1 LFYVATRKIMKHQL
15 GLKLTSV
22 LALCALLL
30 LVPAQPAAA
39 AGGTVQVRMFTGS
52 SSQFSYVAVT
62 GYNQN
67 DQYSVWKSWP
77 NRSDMTTGG
86 WWWRHYINVE
96 FQLSNGVRRSCFF
109 SLQTYPWTNTLSIK
123 IDDRG
128 NFESAPAFGVGAG
141 PGSRCADT
149 SRFVL

>member
-1 LFYVATRKIMKHQL
+1 MKPRL
-15 GLKLTSV
+15 ALKLTSL

-30 LVPAQPAAA
+30 LAPAQPAAA
-39 AGGTVQVRMFTGS
+39 AGGNVQVRLFTGTS
-52 SSQFSYVAVT
+52 TQFTYIAVA

-67 DQYSVWKSWP
+67 DRYAVWKSWP
-77 NRSDMTTGG
+77 NRSDVTTTG
-86 WWWRHYINVE
+86 WWWKRYVNVE

-109 SLQTYPWTNTLSIK
+109 SLQTHPWTNTLSIK

-128 NFESAPAFGVGAG
+128 NFESALAFGVGAG

-149 SRFVL
+149 SRFGL